1 MLINLNNVDEVYES
15 NRKVY
20 EQMFHDDDMSDFI
33 INETFNWHHYI
44 DVVNAYLFFDDK
56 HMNTIE
62 LDDWQALAD
71 KCWGK
76 LPSALGT
83 YTEDDRVAML
93 KECMRIHAENFMIR
107 VMQTCEIVCKN
118 DAAYSVVAFLLSQ
131 SSYELLI
138 EVSKLIGLK
147 PIPDNGK

>member
-1 MLINLNNVDEVYES
+1 
-15 NRKVY
+15 
-20 EQMFHDDDMSDFI
+20 
-33 INETFNWHHYI
+33 
-44 DVVNAYLFFDDK
+44 
-56 HMNTIE
+56 TIE

-71 KCWGK
+71 KCWGTF
-76 LPSALGT
+76 PSTLGPD
-83 YTEDDRVAML
+83 TESDRVAVL